1 LQKLQKNKKLGFD
14 YFPSQGLKRLAYNKK
29 CMQEENINKILRKIS
44 EYITPVKEVK
54 IALLRANLMISGAN
68 LLKMVKSG
76 K

>member
-1 LQKLQKNKKLGFD
+1 
-14 YFPSQGLKRLAYNKK
+14 
-29 CMQEENINKILRKIS
+29 MQEENINKILRKIS